1 MTQPNEAAADADLDE
16 LRRRVVGTA
25 LPGGTFTVQ
34 DYERYLS
41 HDAMQAPPLPDGL
54 LHPAWIL
61 LGSLRE
67 KGMSTEDLVA
77 LAGATADDGVL
88 GGELT
93 FDQREPLRTGVDYRV
108 TGAVTDL
115 TRRHG
120 KRAGAMDM
128 LTFELT
134 VSEPGGRICA
144 TSTQTFLILRR
155 KPQEERR

>member
-1 MTQPNEAAADADLDE
+1 MAQLEDGVTDADLE
-16 LRRRVVGTA
+16 RLRQRAVGTP
-25 LPGGTFTVQ
+25 LPGGTFLVR

-41 HDAMQAPPLPDGL
+41 HDAMQAPPLPDDL
-54 LHPAWIL
+54 LHPAWVL

-67 KGMSTEDLVA
+67 KGVSTEDLVA
-77 LAGATADDGVL
+77 LARATPDDGVL

-93 FDQREPLRTGVDYRV
+93 FDQHEPLRAGVEYRV
-108 TGAVTDL
+108 TGVVTDL

-120 KRAGAMDM
+120 KRAGTMDM

-134 VSEPGGRICA
+134 ISDPDGRVCA

-155 KPQEERR
+155 HRREP